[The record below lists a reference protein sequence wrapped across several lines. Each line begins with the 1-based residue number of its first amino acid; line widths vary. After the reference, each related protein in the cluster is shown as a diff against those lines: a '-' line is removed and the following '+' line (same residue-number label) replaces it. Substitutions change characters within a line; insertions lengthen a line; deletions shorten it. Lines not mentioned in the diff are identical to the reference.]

1 MPAPLRQG
9 TQPINDMVVDVRP
22 NQEDPKNKRQKQL
35 VSWVIAHIEPWER
48 YRDNNYETLWK
59 EYYRSWKGVWDTAE
73 KTRTSERSKFISP
86 ALQQAVEMG
95 VAEAE
100 EATFGRQRWIDI
112 DDDLRDADKTDM
124 ALVRDQLLEDM
135 ELNGVPEGIAE
146 AYLNG
151 AIYGTGIGKVVVSE
165 QTEIVTD
172 EQGYSDEQTYTKCEL
187 EPISPEDFCIDPEA
201 RTIDEA
207 LGCAHI
213 IVVPKHGIEKKQA
226 EGIYEETH
234 LGDYADDR
242 DLSSKGE
249 TKSDIVNDKCEIVE
263 YHGLVPTY
271 LLPEEDDDMPELIP

>member
-48 YRDNNYETLWK
+48 YRDNNYEDLWK

-86 ALQQAVEMG
+86 ALQQAVEMA

-100 EATFGRQRWIDI
+100 EATFGRSRWIDI
-112 DDDLRDADKTDM
+112 EDDLRDNEKTDM

-135 ELNGVPEGIAE
+135 EINGVPDGVTE
-146 AYLNG
+146 AYLNA

-165 QTEIVTD
+165 QTELVTD
-172 EQGYSDEQTYTKCEL
+172 EQGYTDEKTYTLCEL
-187 EPISPEDFCIDPEA
+187 EPISPEDFVIDPEA
-201 RTIDEA
+201 RSIDEA

-213 IVVPKHGIEKKQA
+213 IVRPKHSIEKKQA
-226 EGIYEETH
+226 
-234 LGDYADDR
+234 
-242 DLSSKGE
+242 SS
-249 TKSDIVNDKCEIVE
+249 
-263 YHGLVPTY
+263 
-271 LLPEEDDDMPELIP
+271 